1 MAATAGTACP
11 AAARPATA
19 TRRPS
24 LPAPAAAATP
34 RTPSPGWNA
43 RVPPPRTAPD
53 CMSSGALMS
62 SVSGRALRPA
72 YSTLRPAPVD
82 GVSMSSKCRA
92 GLCGDPMVADVPI
105 ALFHALG
112 VGRAFTGLT
121 KFTPSELGR
130 WVDLRAVGCRGLS
143 KKGFGYVKIRKKAT
157 DLRASASRVWRDH
170 RRARRSMI
178 GVPSCLSP
186 LWAGRAVQFRSGATL
201 LCQSSAFNRSAAER
215 THRGS
220 GRGSA
225 PWRSGGGHRCGCTD
239 MRL

>member
-92 GLCGDPMVADVPI
+92 GLCGDPMVADVPT

-112 VGRAFTGLT
+112 VGRAFTAHRDDGQRQAGAGVSM
-121 KFTPSELGR
+121 PSVSGGR
-130 WVDLRAVGCRGLS
+130 LQGSPNLRHLSWVDGSTCE
-143 KKGFGYVKIRKKAT
+143 
-157 DLRASASRVWRDH
+157 
-170 RRARRSMI
+170 
-178 GVPSCLSP
+178 
-186 LWAGRAVQFRSGATL
+186 
-201 LCQSSAFNRSAAER
+201 RSAAGACRRRDLDMSRYEKR
-215 THRGS
+215 LLTCVRALPGS
-220 GRGSA
+220 GEITAALAG
-225 PWRSGGGHRCGCTD
+225 P
-239 MRL
+239 